1 MTSATSAAYEI
12 NQVYINPWKCDVKS
26 ISVAIVQIFILFM
39 KRIRVEIVRKCGEGG
54 RGSQINVFT
63 KFSIVI
69 VESTE
74 FNDKIGVNS
83 RVREQRACIHV

>member
-39 KRIRVEIVRKCGEGG
+39 KRIRVEIVRKCGE
-54 RGSQINVFT
+54 R
-63 KFSIVI
+63 
-69 VESTE
+69 ESNKRFYKI
-74 FNDKIGVNS
+74 FNCYS
-83 RVREQRACIHV
+83 RIHRVQRQNWH